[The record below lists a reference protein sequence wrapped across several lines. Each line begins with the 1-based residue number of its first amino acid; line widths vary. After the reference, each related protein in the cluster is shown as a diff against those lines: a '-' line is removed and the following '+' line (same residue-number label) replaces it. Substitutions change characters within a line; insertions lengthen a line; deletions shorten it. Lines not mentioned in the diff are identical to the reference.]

1 MRWSNIAEM
10 CALFGPDPL
19 LKNEAHTE
27 EFCSLYGHG
36 TSASACGTLLTPFL
50 PRGYG
55 ALAPL
60 AMVEPSVARER
71 V

>member
-1 MRWSNIAEM
+1 MAAS
-10 CALFGPDPL
+10 LVSQPD
-19 LKNEAHTE
+19 NA
-27 EFCSLYGHG
+27 
-36 TSASACGTLLTPFL
+36 LTPFL
-50 PRGYG
+50 RRGYG